1 LTVVQAG
8 SPPDGNSDG
17 IPDSWQTTY
26 FVSLASTNAAPG
38 ADPDGDGA
46 NNFAEYLAG
55 TVPTNDSS
63 VLGVASIAFV
73 GTTFQMGIP
82 TISNRYYQIQWADN
96 LLNPEWMGFTN
107 AFPGTGGTF
116 YVADAVGA
124 NILLR
129 YYRAQIA
136 Y

>member
-1 LTVVQAG
+1 VNG
-8 SPPDGNSDG
+8 DG

-26 FVSLASTNAAPG
+26 FVSSGSANAAPG

-46 NNFAEYLAG
+46 NNLAEYLAG
-55 TVPTNDSS
+55 TVPTNNSS
-63 VLGVASIAFV
+63 VLRITSFAPV

-82 TISNRYYQIQWADN
+82 TIPNRYYQIQWTEN
-96 LLNPEWMGFTN
+96 LLNPEWKGFTN
-107 AFPGTGGTF
+107 AFTGTGGTF
-116 YVADAVGA
+116 YIPDAASA